1 MQTSAIG
8 RKLKDR
14 KLEEMSKCVIE
25 FFQQS
30 DCFDRMV
37 TKQLSHIKPNWELTW
52 NRENKGYEPE
62 VDSFAKVSN
71 NFIIELSKITPP
83 KKYHDNEDILAEYC
97 KSKLGW
103 GIEKKGKRWIGAD
116 YSLILE
122 QGAFEDVNQEE
133 LLFAISGRIK
143 AALHRG
149 QKHFDDMEE
158 THQIILADIIT
169 IFIYHRGTRR

>member
-1 MQTSAIG
+1 MN
-8 RKLKDR
+8 
-14 KLEEMSKCVIE
+14 KCVIE
-25 FFQQS
+25 FFQWS
-30 DCFDRMV
+30 DCFDYMV
-37 TKQLSHIKPNWELTW
+37 TKQLSHVRPNWELIW
-52 NRENKGYEPE
+52 DHENEEYEPE
-62 VDSFAKVSN
+62 ADSFSEVIN

-83 KKYHDNEDILAEYC
+83 RKYHDNEDILAEYC
-97 KSKLGW
+97 KSNLGW
-103 GIEKKGKRWIGAD
+103 DIEKKGNRWVGAS
-116 YSLILE
+116 YTFILE

-169 IFIYHRGTRR
+169 IFLYHRDMS